1 MDLFLVAESRTRAMR
16 VALMLRNVEEQGGAG
31 EYARR
36 ISRALPEVDR
46 RNDYLL
52 LFPSPDTARR
62 FTPAGARAVVVEA
75 PGGKLLWDQVA
86 VPRVLAREQVDV
98 VLGSKHSIPLLT
110 RARKVFVLH
119 GADWIAFRANYTA

>member
-1 MDLFLVAESRTRAMR
+1 MR
-16 VALMLRNVEEQGGAG
+16 IGLMLRNIEEQGGAG

-62 FTPAGARAVVVEA
+62 FTPAGARAGVVEA
-75 PGGKLLWDQVA
+75 PGKLLWDQVA

-98 VLGSKHSIPLLT
+98 VLGTKHSIPLLT
-110 RARKVFVLH
+110 RPARCSSC
-119 GADWIAFRANYTA
+119 TARTGSRSATTTPPPTISTTT